1 MIIFDSF
8 WVSQNGWDVISMRVA
23 CHDILDVVSPIYCI
37 LLYIVNVFIY
47 LYLFILW
54 WKHMYRFPLD
64 QYNVIV
70 IQPELCYAGIWW
82 SLHCNPTWT
91 VPVYDG
97 HYIVIQPEPCRYMMI
112 ITLYSNPNLSYDPPI
127 RMYMI
132 GGHPGKCMD
141 NISYDVIMVRTSPEW
156 ITMLVKLL

>member
-91 VPVYDG
+91 VPAYDG

-112 ITLYSNPNLSYDPPI
+112 ITLYSNPNLSYAGIWWSLHCNP
-127 RMYMI
+127 
-132 GGHPGKCMD
+132 
-141 NISYDVIMVRTSPEW
+141 TW
-156 ITMLVKLL
+156 TMLVYDGNYIVIQPEPCRCMMIITS